1 MVFYVYDKAD
11 YYNEFAEYYD
21 EGSSTDNVAKVKL
34 LQGIIQKL
42 NPEARSILEIACGT
56 GNVLAPLS
64 KHYDVTGLDLSP
76 NMLDIAR
83 AKLPN
88 MTFIEGDMTEF
99 ELGKKFDVVL
109 CIFDSINH
117 LVEFAQWEATFDRV
131 KAHLKDGGIFI
142 VDINTV
148 HKMDRFAAFRPM
160 YELIKNKYQLI
171 NIEKKQDGLY
181 SWNIEVFYPSDEDK
195 MYRLSRTSIPISA
208 YPYERVEQSL
218 KERFSKVELS
228 TTDNKPIDDTTDR
241 IYFSCKL

>member
-1 MVFYVYDKAD
+1 MFMTKAD
-11 YYNEFAEYYD
+11 YYDEFAEYYD
-21 EGSSTDNVAKVKL
+21 EDSSTDNVAKVKL
-34 LQGIIQKL
+34 LESIIQRL
-42 NPEARSILEIACGT
+42 NPEAKSILEIACGT
-56 GNVLAPLS
+56 GNVLVPLS

-76 NMLDIAR
+76 KMLDIAR

-88 MTFIEGDMTEF
+88 VPFVQADMTEF

-117 LVEFAQWEATFDRV
+117 LVDFAQWEATFDRV
-131 KAHLKDGGIFI
+131 KAHLNDSGIFI

-160 YELIKNKYQLI
+160 YEQIKNKYQLI
-171 NIEKKQDGLY
+171 NIEKKQEGLY
-181 SWNIEVFYPSDEDK
+181 SWNIGVFSPIGEDK
-195 MYRLSRTSIPISA
+195 TYRLSRTSIPISA

-228 TTDNKPIDDTTDR
+228 APDNKPIDDTTDR